1 MNEKV
6 IKFGLYPHSIKENNV
21 IINNIKDI
29 NGYYLG
35 SDGNRYAMVHT
46 KILDDNVTFNNG
58 EVVKINTTYYFKVE
72 PIYWQVLKETSK
84 YYILFCDNII
94 DTCIYDMYTNNY
106 EKSYLREW
114 LNNNFYLQ
122 AFNDE
127 ERKQIKRIIVDNSL
141 ESTNDTINHY
151 VCSNTSDKV
160 FLLSTS
166 EIFNSDFVSINKTR
180 KKLLTDY
187 AIAKSAYIEKWYGK
201 YWLRS
206 PDNRDNTDVCSIN
219 FDGKLRCDC
228 VSNYDVGVACCI
240 CLFKK

>member
-6 IKFGLYPHSIKENNV
+6 IKFGLYPQSIKENNV
-21 IINNIKDI
+21 IVNNIKDI

-35 SDGNRYAMVHT
+35 SDGNKYAMFQT
-46 KILDDNVTFNNG
+46 KMIYDNVTFING
-58 EVVKINTTYYFKVE
+58 EGVNSNSIYYFKVE
-72 PIYWQVLKETSK
+72 PIYWQILKETSK
-84 YYILFCDNII
+84 YYILFCNNII

-106 EKSYLREW
+106 EESYIREW

-127 ERKQIKRIIVDNSL
+127 ERKQIRRIIVDNSL
-141 ESTNDTINHY
+141 ESTNDTINAY
-151 VCSNTSDKV
+151 VSSNTSDKV
-160 FLLSTS
+160 FLLSTN
-166 EIFNSDFVSINKTR
+166 EIFSSDYGFVNKTR
-180 KKLLTDY
+180 KKLLSDY
-187 AIAKSAYIEKWYGK
+187 AIAKLAYLEKGYGK

-206 PDNRDNTDVCSIN
+206 PENRDNTDVCSIN
-219 FDGKLRCDC
+219 SDGKLRCDC